1 MATATKSRPK
11 KGTAAPKKGT
21 AAKKAPAKKT
31 QKADAKP
38 KTPAVK
44 FEVGDFVKFAGYRT
58 DVSKDEA
65 AFEKDETLYVIE
77 VDEQE
82 DGILYTAIIAS
93 DIGEYEENGDQNVR
107 GGQVAPSEVSAIK
120 GSALEKAREL
130 YMPVV
135 RTGKL
140 AELMDENDDAIE
152 VAVELNHRIQETYF
166 WLGGAL
172 AIVLQRGS
180 YLKENGGEYEG
191 EDAFNDFCQAEFGF
205 KASKG
210 RDLARVYRTFSQ
222 IEGFDP
228 TSLDAVGWSKA
239 AIAERFVTD
248 ENVEEVLE
256 IATDTT
262 QRELA
267 STLKE
272 KYVSESGTTGSG
284 RAASRGGNKLV
295 TKTMSYRL
303 DEDSAETVELAINQC
318 MKQNG
323 IENEALAL
331 ERICLEW
338 AQDHVEAKTAAKR
351 IQTKANKAKK
361 AREAA
366 SKKD

>member
-1 MATATKSRPK
+1 MATATKARPK
-11 KGTAAPKKGT
+11 KGTAKP
-21 AAKKAPAKKT
+21 KAPAKKPAAKKT
-31 QKADAKP
+31 QKTDTKP
-38 KTPAVK
+38 KAPAVL
-44 FEVGDFVKFAGYRT
+44 FEVGDFVKFNGYRT

-65 AFEKDETLYVIE
+65 AFEKDETLYLIE

-82 DGILYTAIIAS
+82 DGVLYTAIIAS
-93 DIGEYEENGDQNVR
+93 DISEYETNGDENVR
-107 GGQVAPSEVSAIK
+107 GGQVAPSEVSQIK
-120 GSALEKAREL
+120 GAALEKARDT

-140 AELMDENDDAIE
+140 AELLDETDDPIE
-152 VAVELNHRIQETYF
+152 VAVNLNHTIQETYF

-172 AIVLQRGS
+172 AIILQQGS
-180 YLKENGGEYEG
+180 YLKENGGSYEG
-191 EDAFNDFCQAEFGF
+191 EDAFNDFCQDEFGF

-222 IEGFDP
+222 IDGFDP
-228 TSLDAVGWSKA
+228 ASLDAVGWSKA
-239 AIAERFVTD
+239 AIAERFVTED
-248 ENVEEVLE
+248 NVEEVIE

-267 STLKE
+267 ATLKE

-295 TKTMSYRL
+295 TKTMSFRL

-351 IQTKANKAKK
+351 IQTKGNKAKK

-366 SKKD
+366 AKKD